1 MSPALA
7 LREIALAGVA
17 LLAVVVALAV
27 AAVREG
33 EGEAAVAAS
42 VPVVGEGW
50 YRALAAP
57 YRVERGRERTTCG
70 QEATPKT
77 LGVAHPVLPCGAK
90 LYLAFRR
97 KQVLTQVIDRGTGVP
112 GREFDV
118 TTALAKAI
126 GLRGT
131 RRIEWRFADRPRS
144 S

>member
-27 AAVREG
+27 AAVREDDG
-33 EGEAAVAAS
+33 QAAVAS
-42 VPVVGEGW
+42 VPVPGEGW
-50 YRALAAP
+50 YEALAAP
-57 YRVERGRERTTCG
+57 YRVERVGERTTCG
-70 QEATPKT
+70 HDATPKT

-90 LYLAFRR
+90 VYIAFRG

-118 TTALAKAI
+118 TTALAKAM

-131 RRIEWRFADRPRS
+131 KRIQWRFADRPRNS
-144 S
+144 

>member
-1 MSPALA
+1 MKPALA

-17 LLAVVVALAV
+17 LLAVVTALVV
-27 AAVREG
+27 AAARED
-33 EGEAAVAAS
+33 EAEATAVS
-42 VPVVGEGW
+42 VPVAGEGW

-57 YRVERGRERTTCG
+57 YRVERVGEQTTCG
-70 QEATPKT
+70 HDATPKT

-90 LYLAFRR
+90 VYLAFRG

-118 TTALAKAI
+118 TTALAKLM

-131 RRIEWRFADRPRS
+131 RRIEWRFADRPRTS
-144 S
+144 

>member
-1 MSPALA
+1 VKPALA

-17 LLAVVVALAV
+17 LLAVVTALAV
-27 AAVREG
+27 AAARED
-33 EGEAAVAAS
+33 EAEATAVS
-42 VPVVGEGW
+42 VPVAGEGW

-57 YRVERGRERTTCG
+57 YRVERVGEKTTCG
-70 QEATPKT
+70 HDATPKT

-90 LYLAFRR
+90 VYLAFRG

-118 TTALAKAI
+118 TTALAKLM

-131 RRIEWRFADRPRS
+131 RRIEWRFADRPRTS
-144 S
+144 